1 MESVEKRLE
10 NLIEKFRT
18 NLNEILEDE
27 NYKIKLVISPRLKR
41 EKADEKLW
49 IFRIGEK
56 EMEYSYFGGIN
67 VAVKKRGSE

>member
-10 NLIEKFRT
+10 SLIEKFRT

-27 NYKIKLVISPRLKR
+27 NYKIKLVISPRLKK
-41 EKADEKLW
+41 EKTDEKLW
-49 IFRIGEK
+49 IFRVGEK

-67 VAVKKRGSE
+67 IAVKERGSE